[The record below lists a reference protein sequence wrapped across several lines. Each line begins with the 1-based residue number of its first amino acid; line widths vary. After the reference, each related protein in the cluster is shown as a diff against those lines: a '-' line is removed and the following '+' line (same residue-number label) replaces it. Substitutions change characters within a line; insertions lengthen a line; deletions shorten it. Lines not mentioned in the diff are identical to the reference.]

1 MAQNQPVSMSCLA
14 PLLLLVVVKFCLSR
28 GARASSCKP
37 PPELRLCPERT
48 IHSQDCDLVLLVGS
62 AGTIDKIKP
71 EAASDGN

>member
-37 PPELRLCPERT
+37 PPELRLCPER
-48 IHSQDCDLVLLVGS
+48 DLVLLVGS

-71 EAASDGN
+71 EAASDRN